1 VPASRDKQGK
11 ELMSVSDWA
20 IYTKVGKTTAP
31 AQKITEEKKYK
42 HREEQP
48 HQKRDIKKDRK
59 IRNK

>member
-31 AQKITEEKKYK
+31 AQKITEEKSINIG
-42 HREEQP
+42 RNNP
-48 HQKRDIKKDRK
+48 TKKE
-59 IRNK
+59 I